1 MIRYCILL
9 ISFSAAFIAPKT
21 TQAQDQ
27 ILGIFWTPK
36 KDGKIELFRVGQT
49 YFGKLI
55 WGKANKKDL
64 QNPNPAL
71 RNRELVGTMIL
82 FDFKYDDGEWS
93 GGKIY
98 DPESG
103 KTYSCKI
110 WLEQS
115 GRILKAKGYIGISV
129 FGRTETF
136 ERVQ

>member
-1 MIRYCILL
+1 MFKHILL
-9 ISFSAAFIAPKT
+9 LMALFTGLIVPKT
-21 TQAQDQ
+21 SRAQDQ
-27 ILGIFWTPK
+27 LLGIWWTPK
-36 KDGKIELFRVGQT
+36 KDGKIEMYRVGQT

-55 WGKANKKDL
+55 WGKSSKKDL

-71 RNRELVGTMIL
+71 RNRELLGTNIL
-82 FDFKYDDGEWS
+82 SGFIYDDGEWT

-110 WLEQS
+110 WLEN
-115 GRILKAKGYIGISV
+115 GGKLLKAKGYIGISLL
-129 FGRTETF
+129 GRTETF